1 MFICFGDIVLFMAK
15 PKLSYN
21 PDDISETTYL
31 KISKSSFVLYNMCP
45 RKYWWNYIALP
56 DVRPPA
62 SEAMLRGSAIHK
74 AMEPLIIAPTDPKMI
89 KLGDKSAIKQ
99 GFGADI
105 GYGVMKE
112 LLADLESKIGKWEM
126 LQAEIKIT
134 IHDERK
140 GVYLVGAMD
149 GLLRAENGDII
160 LVELKTGNFNDGK
173 LSRTRRELAFY
184 TYMLEHTEYP
194 RPTHFLYIAPDAT
207 NEKMLNKLSG
217 QKKKT
222 VGFGLV
228 QGMYVLEPISLRTIN
243 SFMKV
248 YDRTV
253 DLLKEQKF
261 PFKWNDYFCTQY
273 CDYVV
278 QCEPE
283 MMGLCEDPTLDD
295 ISLGNIVSE

>member
-1 MFICFGDIVLFMAK
+1 MFIYFGCVVYNMAN
-15 PKLSYN
+15 PRLTYN
-21 PDDISETTYL
+21 PADTDDKTSL

-56 DVRPPA
+56 DVRPPP

-74 AMEPLIIAPTDPKMI
+74 AMEPLIVAPSDPKAI
-89 KLGDKSAIKQ
+89 KAGDKSATKQ
-99 GFGADI
+99 GFGNDS
-105 GYGVMKE
+105 GYGVMKD
-112 LLADLESKIGKWEM
+112 LLADLESKVGKWEM

-134 IHDERK
+134 IHDERM

-149 GLLRAENGDII
+149 GLIRTESGDVI

-217 QKKKT
+217 QKKKI

-243 SFMKV
+243 SFMKA
-248 YDRTV
+248 YEKTV
-253 DLLKEQKF
+253 TALKEQVF
-261 PFKWNDYFCTQY
+261 PIKWNDYFCTQY

-283 MMGLCEDPTLDD
+283 TMGLCEDPTKEE
-295 ISLGNIVSE
+295 SE